1 MIGTRQ
7 VARYFISALIVGSLL
22 SGVSVSVARTPV
34 NPEEATGWTEKSLS
48 RAEDYMIS
56 AANPHAS
63 KAGLAMLDAGGSA
76 VDAAI
81 AAQLVLSLVE
91 PQSSGLGGGGFMVVF
106 DAANQRLRT
115 YDARETAPVDSNK
128 SYFRVDGE
136 VLPFWE
142 AVNSGLSVGAPGL
155 LRGLEKMHADGG
167 RLPWADLF
175 QPAIQLARDG
185 FAVSPRL
192 HGLLLRSKELRQSKT
207 ARPYFYDAQG
217 KPRPVGYVLKN
228 PALANVLEQVARQGA
243 DAFYEGVIAHDI
255 VSAVQSHAMPGAL
268 ALPDLVYYEAVRR
281 EPLCVAY
288 LEYELCGMGP
298 PSSGPVTV
306 MQILLML
313 THTDILDYA
322 PNSLE
327 AVHLFAEA
335 GKLACADRDVY
346 IADPDFVS
354 FPVNTLL
361 APRYIARRAALIN
374 PARAM
379 PRARAGSPLG
389 EISTFGKDRSPELP
403 STTHLS
409 VVDKKGNV
417 VSMTTSVESAFGSKI
432 MVRGFLLNNQLTDFS
447 LRGVDEAGMPV
458 ANRVEP
464 GKRPRSSMAP
474 MIVLRDGKPYMAIG
488 APGGPFIISF
498 VAKTLLGVLGWGLD
512 IQAAIALPN
521 RGSCNYGTEIEQGT
535 QLEPLAASLE
545 RMGHKVRLES
555 LPSGLQGVV
564 IKPNGLEGGAD
575 PRREGVALGR

>member
-1 MIGTRQ
+1 M
-7 VARYFISALIVGSLL
+7 
-22 SGVSVSVARTPV
+22 
-34 NPEEATGWTEKSLS
+34 
-48 RAEDYMIS
+48 
-56 AANPHAS
+56 
-63 KAGLAMLDAGGSA
+63 
-76 VDAAI
+76 
-81 AAQLVLSLVE
+81 
-91 PQSSGLGGGGFMVVF
+91 
-106 DAANQRLRT
+106 
-115 YDARETAPVDSNK
+115 
-128 SYFRVDGE
+128 
-136 VLPFWE
+136 
-142 AVNSGLSVGAPGL
+142 
-155 LRGLEKMHADGG
+155 
-167 RLPWADLF
+167 
-175 QPAIQLARDG
+175 
-185 FAVSPRL
+185 
-192 HGLLLRSKELRQSKT
+192 
-207 ARPYFYDAQG
+207 
-217 KPRPVGYVLKN
+217 
-228 PALANVLEQVARQGA
+228 
-243 DAFYEGVIAHDI
+243 
-255 VSAVQSHAMPGAL
+255 
-268 ALPDLVYYEAVRR
+268 
-281 EPLCVAY
+281 AY

-409 VVDKKGNV
+409 VVDKEGNV

-564 IKPNGLEGGAD
+564 ITPNGLEGGAD

>member
-1 MIGTRQ
+1 MIGTRR
-7 VARYFISALIVGSLL
+7 VARYFISALMCSGLL
-22 SGVSVSVARTPV
+22 LGLSSALARVPV

-48 RAEDYMIS
+48 RANEYMIS

-63 KAGLAMLDAGGSA
+63 EAGLGILDAGGSA

-106 DAANQRLRT
+106 DAASQRLRT
-115 YDARETAPVDSNK
+115 YDARETAPQDADNR
-128 SYFRVDGE
+128 YFRIDGE
-136 VLPFWE
+136 VLPFWD

-167 RLPWADLF
+167 KLPWASLF
-175 QPAIQLARDG
+175 EPAIRLAREG

-192 HGLLLRSKELRQSKT
+192 NGLLQRSEKLRESKT
-207 ARPYFYDAQG
+207 ARPYFYDANG
-217 KPRPVGYVLKN
+217 NPRPVGYVLKN
-228 PALANVLEQVARQGA
+228 PALADVLEQVSRQGA
-243 DAFYEGVIAHDI
+243 DAFYESAIAHDI
-255 VSAVQSHAMPGAL
+255 VSAVRSHPTPGAL
-268 ALPDLVYYEAVRR
+268 SLPDLVNYEAVPRQ
-281 EPLCVAY
+281 PLCVAY
-288 LEYELCGMGP
+288 LEYELCGIGP

-346 IADPDFVS
+346 IADPDFS
-354 FPVNTLL
+354 PFPVDTLL
-361 APRYIARRAALIN
+361 DADYIAGRAALIN
-374 PARAM
+374 PSGAM
-379 PRARAGSPLG
+379 SDAQAGNPLG
-389 EISTFGKDRSPELP
+389 QSPGLGRDRSPELP

-409 VVDKKGNV
+409 VVDASGNV

-447 LRGVDEAGMPV
+447 LDGTDEAGMLV
-458 ANRVEP
+458 ANGVEP

-512 IQAAIALPN
+512 IQSAIALPN
-521 RGSCNYGTEIEQGT
+521 RGSCSYGTEIEEGT
-535 QLEPLAASLE
+535 ELEALATPLE
-545 RMGHKVRLES
+545 QMGHEVRLES
-555 LPSGLQGVV
+555 LPSGLQGIV
-564 IKPNGLEGGAD
+564 ITPDGVEGGAD

>member
-1 MIGTRQ
+1 MIRTSC
-7 VARYFISALIVGSLL
+7 VTTHLLSLL
-22 SGVSVSVARTPV
+22 IAAGLLLGMTATLVRTPV
-34 NPEEATGWTEKSLS
+34 NPEEATGWTEKALS
-48 RAEDYMIS
+48 RADKYMIS

-63 KAGLAMLDAGGSA
+63 EAGLAIMDAGGSA

-91 PQSSGLGGGGFMVVF
+91 PQSSGLGGGGFMMVF
-106 DAANQRLRT
+106 DAANLQLRA
-115 YDARETAPVDSNK
+115 YDARETAPANADKN
-128 SYFRVDGE
+128 YFRVGGE
-136 VLPFWE
+136 VLPFWD
-142 AVNSGLSVGAPGL
+142 AVNSGLAVGAPGL

-167 RLPWADLF
+167 RLPWATLF
-175 QPAIQLARDG
+175 SPAIKLAREG

-192 HGLLLRSKELRQSKT
+192 HSLLQRSKKLRESQT
-207 ARPYFYDAQG
+207 ARSYFYDAKG
-217 KPRPVGYVLKN
+217 EPRPVGYVLKN
-228 PALANVLEQVARQGA
+228 PDLADVLEQVARQGA
-243 DAFYEGVIAHDI
+243 DAFYEGVIAHDM
-255 VSAVQSHAMPGAL
+255 VSAVQSHPTPGAL
-268 ALPDLVYYEAVRR
+268 SLPDLVYYDAVPR

-288 LEYELCGMGP
+288 LEYELCGVGP

-306 MQILLML
+306 MQILRLL
-313 THTDILDYA
+313 NHTDILHYA

-346 IADPDFVS
+346 IADPAFAP

-361 APRYIARRAALIN
+361 ASDYIARRAALIE
-374 PARAM
+374 PGRAM
-379 PRARAGSPLG
+379 PRARAGKPLG
-389 EISTFGKDRSPELP
+389 RKESFGQDQSPELP
-403 STTHLS
+403 STTHVS
-409 VVDKKGNV
+409 VVDGQGNV

-447 LRGVDEAGMPV
+447 LRGMDNAGRPV

-474 MIVLRDGKPYMAIG
+474 MIVLRDGQPYMAIG

-512 IQAAIALPN
+512 IQTAIELPN
-521 RGSCNYGTEIEQGT
+521 RGSCNYGTEIEKGT
-535 QLEPLAASLE
+535 ELEALAGPLE
-545 RMGHKVRLES
+545 KMGHDVRLES
-555 LPSGLQGVV
+555 LPSGLQAVV
-564 IKPNGLEGGAD
+564 ITPDGLEGGVD

>member
-1 MIGTRQ
+1 MIRAKQRAICFIALLIAGC
-7 VARYFISALIVGSLL
+7 VA
-22 SGVSVSVARTPV
+22 SGMSPAWARTPV
-34 NPEEATGWTEKSLS
+34 NPEEATGWTKKTLS
-48 RAEDYMIS
+48 RASEYMIS
-56 AANPHAS
+56 AANPYAA
-63 KAGLAMLDAGGSA
+63 KAGLAILDAGGSA

-106 DAANQRLRT
+106 DARHQRLLT
-115 YDARETAPVDSNK
+115 YDARETAPADSNRD
-128 SYFRVDGE
+128 YFRVDGE
-136 VLPFWE
+136 VLPFWD
-142 AVNSGLSVGAPGL
+142 AVNSGLSVGVPGL

-175 QPAIQLARDG
+175 QPAIELAREG

-192 HGLLLRSKELRQSKT
+192 HGLLRQSDELRESKT

-228 PALANVLEQVARQGA
+228 PALANVLEQVARRGA
-243 DAFYEGVIAHDI
+243 DAFYKGAIAHDI
-255 VSAVQSHAMPGAL
+255 VDAVQSHPTPGAL
-268 ALPDLVYYEAVRR
+268 SLPDLVYYKAVQRK
-281 EPLCVAY
+281 PLCVAY

-313 THTDILDYA
+313 THTDILEYP
-322 PNSLE
+322 PNSLM

-346 IADPDFVS
+346 IADPDFAP
-354 FPVNTLL
+354 FPVDTLL
-361 APRYIARRAALIN
+361 ESKYIARRSTLIN

-379 PRARAGSPLG
+379 SRAQAGNPLEKRRA
-389 EISTFGKDRSPELP
+389 FGRDSSPELP

-409 VVDKKGNV
+409 VVDGQGNV

-447 LRGVDEAGMPV
+447 LRGVDDAGMPV

-474 MIVLRDGKPYMAIG
+474 MIVLRDGEPYMAIG

-512 IQAAIALPN
+512 IQAAISLPN
-521 RGSCNYGTEIEQGT
+521 RGSCNYGTEIELGT
-535 QLEPLAASLE
+535 ALEALATPLE
-545 RMGHKVRLES
+545 KMGHDVNLGS

-564 IKPNGLEGGAD
+564 ITPNGLEGGAD

>member
-7 VARYFISALIVGSLL
+7 VARYFILALVVGSLL
-22 SGVSVSVARTPV
+22 SGASVSLARTPV
-34 NPEEATGWTEKSLS
+34 NPEEATGWTEKTLS

-136 VLPFWE
+136 VLPFWD

-192 HGLLLRSKELRQSKT
+192 HGLLQRSKELRQSKT
-207 ARPYFYDAQG
+207 ARSYFYDAQG

-268 ALPDLVYYEAVRR
+268 SLPDLVYYEAVPR

-379 PRARAGSPLG
+379 PRARAGNPLG
-389 EISTFGKDRSPELP
+389 EVSTFGQDRSPELP

-409 VVDKKGNV
+409 VVDKEGNV

-545 RMGHKVRLES
+545 KMGHKVRLES

-564 IKPNGLEGGAD
+564 ITPDGLEGGAD